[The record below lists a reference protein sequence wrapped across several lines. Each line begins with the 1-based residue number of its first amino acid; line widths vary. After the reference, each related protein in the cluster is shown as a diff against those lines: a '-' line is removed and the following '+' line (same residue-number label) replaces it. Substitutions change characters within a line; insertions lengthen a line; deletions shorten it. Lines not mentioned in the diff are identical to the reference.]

1 VRSNSSWRS
10 DLHVD
15 ERRFR
20 LDFVIAFFALLISTI
35 AALASVYQTRVIS
48 QQLSATVWPY
58 LNFDN
63 TFGPQSVSISLT
75 NYGLGPALVRSAE
88 MTLNGK
94 HVGSWDDVID
104 AYVQLTRRMHLKAR
118 TQISDA
124 NLDASVVLSAGV
136 SRRLLDVRTSPA
148 AIRAVRTI
156 ARETSLRVCY
166 CSLLDQCWEIISG
179 QKGSPAPR
187 SSCPIGSEIA
197 AKTPAP

>member
-1 VRSNSSWRS
+1 M
-10 DLHVD
+10 D

-20 LDFVIAFFALLISTI
+20 LDFVIAFFALVISTV

-63 TFGPQSVSISLT
+63 TFGPQSVTLSLT
-75 NYGLGPALVRSAE
+75 NYGLGPALVRSAD

-94 HVGSWDDVID
+94 HVGSWDDVIG
-104 AYVQLTRRMHLKAR
+104 AYLQLARRMHVKGR

-136 SRRLLDVRTSPA
+136 SRRLLDVRTSA
-148 AIRAVRTI
+148 TTIRAVRAI
-156 ARETSLRVCY
+156 AREISLRVCY
-166 CSLLDQCWEIISG
+166 CSLLGQCWEIVSR
-179 QKGSPAPR
+179 QKGAPAPR
-187 SSCPIGSEIA
+187 SSCPIGAEIA
-197 AKTPAP
+197 AETPAP